1 MNGARQVWLVAARE
15 IRERGRSRAFLVS
28 LLVMLLAVAAAI
40 ALPAFLE
47 IGRASCRD
55 RVL

>member
-1 MNGARQVWLVAARE
+1 MK
-15 IRERGRSRAFLVS
+15 SH
-28 LLVMLLAVAAAI
+28 AI
-40 ALPAFLE
+40 DTIFFDLDGTLTDPKIGITGSIQYALE